1 MAELSIKGLRKEYG
15 KKVAVDDFSLHIQD
29 GELVVIV
36 GPSGCGKS
44 TTLRMIA
51 GLETVTSGSIVLEG
65 REINDIDTKD
75 RDIAMVFQNY
85 ALYSNMT
92 AFENIAFPLKIRKE
106 SKDEI
111 YKKVMQIA
119 GILKIESLL
128 GRKPNTLSGGEKQR
142 VAMGRALVRK
152 PKLFLMDEPLS
163 NLDARLKVQLR
174 EEIRSIQ
181 RRLGTTT
188 IYVTHDQTEAMS
200 IADRVVVMNQGKI
213 MQADV
218 PEKIYNEPAD
228 PFVAGFFGTYG
239 MNIWEEEDR
248 IFGVR
253 PEDIF
258 IVNEDTPS
266 SLKAEIKEQYYSGN
280 SWIIKAQTE
289 KGTFNILSKKNICES
304 ENVRIKW
311 HDKSLHCWEKDSRSI

>member
-65 REINDIDTKD
+65 RVINDIDTKD

-85 ALYSNMT
+85 ALYNNMT

-258 IVNEDTPS
+258 IVNEHTPS

-311 HDKSLHCWEKDSRSI
+311 NDKSLHCWEKDSRSI

>member
-1 MAELSIKGLRKEYG
+1 
-15 KKVAVDDFSLHIQD
+15 
-29 GELVVIV
+29 
-36 GPSGCGKS
+36 
-44 TTLRMIA
+44 
-51 GLETVTSGSIVLEG
+51 
-65 REINDIDTKD
+65 
-75 RDIAMVFQNY
+75 
-85 ALYSNMT
+85 
-92 AFENIAFPLKIRKE
+92 
-106 SKDEI
+106 
-111 YKKVMQIA
+111 
-119 GILKIESLL
+119 
-128 GRKPNTLSGGEKQR
+128 
-142 VAMGRALVRK
+142 
-152 PKLFLMDEPLS
+152 MDEPLS

-258 IVNEDTPS
+258 IVNEHTPS

-311 HDKSLHCWEKDSRSI
+311 NDKSLHCWEKDSRSI

>member
-85 ALYSNMT
+85 ALYNNMT

-258 IVNEDTPS
+258 IVNEHTPS

-289 KGTFNILSKKNICES
+289 KVTFNILSKKNICES

-311 HDKSLHCWEKDSRSI
+311 NDKSLHCWEKDSRSI

>member
-181 RRLGTTT
+181 RHLGTTT

-311 HDKSLHCWEKDSRSI
+311 NDKSLHCWEKDSRSI

>member
-65 REINDIDTKD
+65 RVINDIDTKD

-85 ALYSNMT
+85 ALYNNMT

-311 HDKSLHCWEKDSRSI
+311 NDKSLHCWEKDSRSI

>member
-15 KKVAVDDFSLHIQD
+15 KKVAVDDFSLHIRD

-65 REINDIDTKD
+65 LEINDIDTKD

-85 ALYSNMT
+85 ALYNNMT

-311 HDKSLHCWEKDSRSI
+311 NDKSLHCWEKDSRSI